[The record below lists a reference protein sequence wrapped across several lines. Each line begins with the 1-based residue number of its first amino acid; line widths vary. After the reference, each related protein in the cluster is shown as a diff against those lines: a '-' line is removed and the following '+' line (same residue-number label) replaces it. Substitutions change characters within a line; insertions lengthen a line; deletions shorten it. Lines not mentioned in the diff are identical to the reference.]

1 MTFETYLE
9 NFHKL
14 QHDYIAAEHA
24 VQIVS
29 WDWRAI
35 TPKKASSARADVIG
49 YVSAKQNDLLCS
61 KEMRE
66 TLEYLSSHDDMLSE
80 IDRACVRELKRRCDR
95 AVLVP
100 SDLFEEF
107 SVLQGRSEA
116 AWEVAKRTDDWELYK
131 PHLKN
136 MFEYS
141 RRMMDY
147 WGYEGSPY
155 NAMLDLR
162 EEGMTVERL
171 DGLFS
176 EMKGGVVPLVK
187 AVMDSNVVIDD
198 GFTKNIFPVDQQ
210 RQMADMLLGCI
221 GFDKTRGLIAESEH
235 PYTCSF
241 GLDDV
246 RLTSHYYDTQFLPAV
261 FSTLHEGGHGLYE
274 QGYDR
279 QLDGTVIGCGLASAM
294 HESVSRFWENIVG
307 RSRAFWDYMLPRL
320 ADIFPKQLEGV
331 TPEQMYRAVNK
342 SGRSLLRI
350 EADELNYNLHI
361 LLRYE
366 LERDVFEG
374 REQVEDLPRLWNEK
388 MQEYVGM
395 TPPDN
400 RSGILQDIQW
410 SWGQFGY
417 FPSYSLG
424 NMYNA
429 QYSSVLKKE
438 LPFDELLAK
447 GDFAAIYAWMQKNI
461 YRFGS
466 LHTPDELI
474 VQISGEKLSAKYLIA
489 HLTEKFSALYHL

>member
-1 MTFETYLE
+1 MTFDNYLQK
-9 NFHKL
+9 FYKL
-14 QHDYIAAEHA
+14 QHDYIAASNA
-24 VQIVS
+24 VQIIS
-29 WDWRAI
+29 WDWRAM
-35 TPKKASSARADVIG
+35 TPRKASLARADVIG
-49 YVSAKQNDLLCS
+49 YASANENSILCS
-61 KEMRE
+61 REMHE
-66 TLEYLSSHDDMLSE
+66 TLDYLSAHSDKLSE
-80 IDRACVRELKRRCDR
+80 TDRACVRELKRRHDR
-95 AVLVP
+95 AVSVP
-100 SDLFEEF
+100 AELFDEF

-131 PHLKN
+131 PHLTN

-141 RRMMDY
+141 KRMMDC

-155 NAMLDLR
+155 NAMLDYR

-176 EMKGGVVPLVK
+176 DLKEGIVPLVK
-187 AVMDSNVVIDD
+187 AVSESGVVIDD
-198 GFTKNIFPVDQQ
+198 GFTKNIYPVEQQ
-210 RQMADMLLGCI
+210 RKMAAMILDCM
-221 GFDKTRGLIAESEH
+221 GFDTSRGLIAESEH
-235 PYTCSF
+235 PYTCAF

-246 RLTSHYYDTQFLPAV
+246 RLTTHYYDTQFLPAV

-274 QGYDR
+274 QSYDR
-279 QLDGTVIGCGLASAM
+279 SLDGTVIGCGLASAM

-307 RSRAFWDYMLPRL
+307 RNRSFWDFMLPRL
-320 ADIFPKQLEGV
+320 ADIFPEQLKGV

-342 SGRSLLRI
+342 SGRSLLRM

-374 REQVEDLPRLWNEK
+374 RVKVEDLPRLWNDK
-388 MQEYVGM
+388 MQEYTGLRP
-395 TPPDN
+395 TDN
-400 RSGILQDIQW
+400 KSGILQDIQW
-410 SWGQFGY
+410 SMGQFGY

-447 GDFAAIYAWMQKNI
+447 GDLAAIYKWKQEHI
-461 YRFGS
+461 YRFGA
-466 LHTPDELI
+466 LYTPDELI
-474 VQISGEKLSAKYLIA
+474 TSISGETLSAKYLIA
-489 HLTEKFSALYHL
+489 HLKEKFSALYQL